1 MNTKNNEIKPIEYSC
16 NGKILTF
23 NKPLVMAIVNIT
35 PDSFYDGGKYG
46 TVGNILKDIEEK
58 IRNGAAIVDLGAAS
72 SRPGAIEITEQEEW
86 DRLNKVLS
94 QVRREFPGIIISIDT
109 YRAKIAQKA
118 ANCGADM
125 INDISGGDLDAT
137 MFETIAKLNLPYVL
151 MHMQGTPQTMQINP
165 SYVNVT
171 NEIKQGFDLKVKQLN
186 QLDFHKVILDPGFG
200 FGKTTGHNFQLLKDL
215 AIFGSFNLPILAGMS
230 RKGMIHHILEINP
243 VTALNGTTVVNT
255 IALLNGASILRV
267 HDVMEAKQA
276 IELVEFYKNV

>member
-1 MNTKNNEIKPIEYSC
+1 
-16 NGKILTF
+16 
-23 NKPLVMAIVNIT
+23 MAIVNIT

-72 SRPGAIEITEQEEW
+72 SRPGAMEITEQEEW
-86 DRLNKVLS
+86 DRVNKVLP
-94 QVRREFPGIIISIDT
+94 QVRREFPEIIISIDT

-125 INDISGGDLDAT
+125 INDISGGDLDVT

-151 MHMQGTPQTMQINP
+151 MHMQGTPQTMQIKP
-165 SYVNVT
+165 SYANVT
-171 NEIKQGFDLKVKQLN
+171 NEIKQGFELKVKHLN

-200 FGKTTGHNFQLLKDL
+200 FGKTTAHNFQLLKDL
-215 AIFGSFNLPILAGMS
+215 AIFGSLNLPILAGMS
-230 RKGMIHHILEINP
+230 RKGMIHHVLGTNP
-243 VTALNGTTVVNT
+243 VTALNGTTVLNT